1 MPSIYKQQK
10 KNADAKICRHLRWV
24 LSTVTGNWTAL
35 QKQSEGEQTVVY
47 QDTRIVLTHEKDQES
62 KIHNQ

>member
-1 MPSIYKQQK
+1 MLMRKS
-10 KNADAKICRHLRWV
+10 ADIWGGFCP
-24 LSTVTGNWTAL
+24 LSPETGL
-35 QKQSEGEQTVVY
+35 LFEQSEGEQTVVY